1 MLLPFNL
8 ISSSFGRS
16 PRAWQLI
23 LMTRRPDGQIT
34 ISCPAVSRKI
44 FRFRRRANHL
54 YKLGPSH
61 PKKGADRDRHETRGG
76 MRWTRQRRARNGI
89 AGRLPWSRERE
100 PACRRTALKR
110 TAKPCGPGTRCWCQ
124 VGGGVASP
132 TGFGKTAN
140 SPMTATRGIRRRGE
154 PGGNR

>member
-61 PKKGADRDRHETRGG
+61 PNKRRIAIVTKRAVGCGGRGSVG
-76 MRWTRQRRARNGI
+76 HATGLQGGSA
-89 AGRLPWSRERE
+89 WSRERE

-140 SPMTATRGIRRRGE
+140 SPTTATRGIRRRGE